1 MTTSGL
7 GDANARRDK
16 LIQAIQTEHSDEVCA
31 ACLARI
37 DEYVAAQLDGQD
49 YVALF
54 PEVALH
60 LDACLDCTG
69 AYARIYDT
77 EWAARMNALPAVGRM
92 TEPDLSFLGAES
104 LADRLRDAVRRV
116 GGRLTLSLSPDLLP
130 LLRPTPSAV
139 ALRAPQD
146 TRRYHETLLTLE
158 PTPDLPIGLA
168 AYRDAQRPQMCLV
181 EVTVEPPDR
190 AWPDLGG
197 IEVALAT
204 RDAEQFG
211 VTDDWGLASFENVPV
226 DDLAGLMVSVALE
239 A

>member
-7 GDANARRDK
+7 GDANARREK
-16 LIQAIQTEHSDEVCA
+16 FIQAIQTEHDEAACA
-31 ACLARI
+31 ACLAQI
-37 DEYVAAQLDGQD
+37 DDYVAAQLDGRD

-60 LDACLDCTG
+60 LDACVDCTG
-69 AYARIYDT
+69 AYARVYET
-77 EWAARMNALPAVGRM
+77 EWAAQMNALPMLAR
-92 TEPDLSFLGAES
+92 TPEPDLSFLGAES
-104 LADRLRDAVRRV
+104 LADRLQDAFRRI
-116 GGRLTLSLSPDLLP
+116 GGRLTLSLSPDLLAQ
-130 LLRPTPSAV
+130 LRPTPATA

-168 AYRDAQRPQMCLV
+168 AYRDAQQPDRCLV

-197 IEVALAT
+197 IEVGLAM
-204 RDAEQFG
+204 REREQVG
-211 VTDDWGLASFENVPV
+211 VTDDWGLASFEDVPV
-226 DDLAGLMVSVALE
+226 DDLPELVVSVALE
-239 A
+239 